1 MAKIASGRARQA
13 AAALLL
19 AILSAVPYAMVYATD
34 RGLGV
39 PDAARSALWPTA
51 LVPVLV
57 AAVLAVVFVRA
68 RTSQQA
74 KLAAVQPL
82 AQRRAHDRAA

>member
-13 AAALLL
+13 AAAWLL
-19 AILSAVPYAMVYATD
+19 AVLSAVPYAIVYATD

-39 PDAARSALWPTA
+39 PSAARSALWPTA
-51 LVPVLV
+51 VVPVLV
-57 AAVLAVVFVRA
+57 AAVLAVRFVRA

-74 KLAAVQPL
+74 MLAAVQPL
-82 AQRRAHDRAA
+82 AQRRAHNRAA